1 MPKPV
6 IIESVLDIEHSWNSQ
21 TDGELKVIEIKQKK
35 N

>member
-1 MPKPV
+1 MPKPI

-21 TDGELKVIEIKQKK
+21 TDGELEFIEIKRTK